1 MRRERETRGRRRF
14 FWHPRVFFALHRI
27 QRGTWVGRG
36 SRIAGFILPEV
47 AAGIPAGVV
56 LSKGALMVRGILV
69 PAALWFF
76 EFLASSCDDPCFGN
90 ICDRS
95 ENICFLLSCLAG
107 FLTFFRLWFVEFL
120 LSLRSVFGVFALVP
134 AMDNSCVEIFVI
146 EVKIFV
152 FSSFY
157 VRFHYCVWNSCSY
170 CALFWGFR
178 SSFCIASNCVNCKP

>member
-1 MRRERETRGRRRF
+1 VLAELSLLSVRLGKQWFPCSEREPRRRKRLLTQVTMILLCF
-14 FWHPRVFFALHRI
+14 LFVHFLL
-27 QRGTWVGRG
+27 G
-36 SRIAGFILPEV
+36 GFPY
-47 AAGIPAGVV
+47 IP
-56 LSKGALMVRGILV
+56 SIMVRGILV

-76 EFLASSCDDPCFGN
+76 EFLASSCDNSCFGN

-134 AMDNSCVEIFVI
+134 AMDSSCVEIFVI

-152 FSSFY
+152 FSYFY